1 MVTGG
6 TAEHQHRP
14 VGAHDGLQRPVLPRL
29 VRQTKRRHDIPY
41 LWSELV
47 HIRHALRAH
56 ADRKGPAR
64 AAVSNNWHLSDRHN
78 RSGCDTPGSL
88 TA

>member
-14 VGAHDGLQRPVLPRL
+14 VGAHDGRQRPVLPRL

-64 AAVSNNWHLSDRHN
+64 AAVSNNCRTCQIATIAPDVTHPAH
-78 RSGCDTPGSL
+78 
-88 TA
+88 